1 VIPKIPNTNS
11 RTTAPQG
18 DLIMSPEDKKISYL
32 QAELEK
38 AQERISELENLD
50 QKCQIMEAK
59 LRQQNEF
66 FHHVLESL
74 THPFYVLDANNY
86 TIIVA
91 NSAARLGN
99 LSSIPTCYALTHH
112 RDKPCD
118 GIEHTCPLQVVK
130 RTKQP
135 VIVEHVHYDKDGNP
149 RNMEVHAYPIFDEQ
163 GNVTQMIEYSLD
175 ITDRKRL
182 EKEIQDYADKIKRFA
197 YSVSHDLENP
207 LIAINGLTKLLHKH
221 YRDRLNEKGRLFCD
235 QITREA
241 QHCLDL
247 IEEINTYIRTKENP
261 LKFETLNVKEI
272 LSQVREEFQTPL
284 TNRQVQW
291 SEPES
296 IPVVKAD
303 RLSLLRVFR
312 NYIDNA
318 LKYSGPDLSRITI
331 GYQERQDR
339 QIFSV
344 EDDGVGISKDQGEKI
359 FGTFERG
366 DSSLGQEGT
375 GLGLAIVREIALRHG
390 GQAWAEPGPDRGVT
404 FFISLAKN
412 L

>member
-1 VIPKIPNTNS
+1 MPSRNPKTSSLQEELVKAHQRINELES
-11 RTTAPQG
+11 V
-18 DLIMSPEDKKISYL
+18 EDK
-32 QAELEK
+32 
-38 AQERISELENLD
+38 
-50 QKCQIMEAK
+50 CQLVEGE
-59 LRQQNEF
+59 LRQQNKF

-86 TIIVA
+86 TIIMA

-99 LSSIPTCYALTHH
+99 LEDHPTCYALTHH
-112 RDKPCD
+112 RQLPCD
-118 GIEHTCPLQVVK
+118 GLEHICPLQEVK

-135 VIVEHVHYDKDGNP
+135 IIVEHVHYDKQGKP
-149 RNMEVHAYPIFDEQ
+149 RDMEVHAYPIFDEH
-163 GNVTQMIEYSLD
+163 GNVIQMIEYSLD
-175 ITDRKRL
+175 ITERKRL
-182 EKEIQDYADKIKRFA
+182 EREIQDYADKIKRFA
-197 YSVSHDLENP
+197 YSISHDLKNP
-207 LIAINGLTKLLHKH
+207 LISIHGLTNLLQKH
-221 YRDRLNEKGRLFCD
+221 NQDRLDDKGKLFCG
-235 QITREA
+235 QIVKES
-241 QHCLDL
+241 QHALLL
-247 IEEINTYIRTKENP
+247 IEEINTFIRTKENP
-261 LKFETLNVKEI
+261 LKFENLDMKDVLN
-272 LSQVREEFQTPL
+272 QVREEFLTSL

-296 IPVVKAD
+296 LPEIKAD

-312 NYIDNA
+312 NFIDNA
-318 LKYSGPDLSRITI
+318 LKYGGPTLSRITI
-331 GYQERQDR
+331 GYQEREDR

-344 EDDGVGISKDQGEKI
+344 EDDGVGISKDQSEKI